1 MSKDYQK
8 MNSGKFT
15 GEVKNIKLAE
25 VEGNK
30 GYAFLTI
37 SADVPIE
44 DGRVIL
50 YSVCFEGS
58 QDVWNCAK
66 QIVKGDIVEFGGYF
80 HSRKQTDDRYK
91 NDKGK
96 PSVNWIP
103 QLVLQHLIKV

>member
-8 MNSGKFT
+8 INTGSFS

-37 SADVPIE
+37 STDVPIE

-50 YSVCFEGS
+50 YSVCFEGAS
-58 QDVWNCAK
+58 DVWTCAK
-66 QIVKGDIVEFGGYF
+66 QIAKGDFVEFEGYF
-80 HSRKQTDDRYK
+80 HSRK
-91 NDKGK
+91 
-96 PSVNWIP
+96 
-103 QLVLQHLIKV
+103 